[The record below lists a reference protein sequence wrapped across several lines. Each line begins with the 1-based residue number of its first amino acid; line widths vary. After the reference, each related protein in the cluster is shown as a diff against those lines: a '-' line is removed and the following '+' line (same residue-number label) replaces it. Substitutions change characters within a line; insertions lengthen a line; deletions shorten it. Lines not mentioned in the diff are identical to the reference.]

1 MRLAGDGIEWGV
13 TNQGPVDDPLQYYS
27 SYNSIDTSF
36 SCCVSCDEAV
46 VPGIPEHAQ
55 VGCKQWAWT
64 EA

>member
-36 SCCVSCDEAV
+36 SCC
-46 VPGIPEHAQ
+46 GL
-55 VGCKQWAWT
+55 
-64 EA
+64 